1 MKKLLIVL
9 FSVWIYANTEFY
21 TYSIKLNYKEYVNGN
36 VIDKDYSHF
45 GNILGLGIKYSD
57 IYISPSY
64 IFNYYLKV
72 EFSGG
77 NSYYA
82 GADWSG
88 HPIHSKQNGFYLL
101 DLEAGIGRYFYF
113 FVGYREWNRGKSDY
127 EGDYDEKYYWN
138 YIGFKYSY
146 KFDFSKFY
154 FYPEAGY
161 TMAIDPKS
169 KVKLGNEPVLNL
181 GNTTGGFVEAP
192 FYYKYNNNIEI
203 KIFYKYEYWHIN
215 ESNIDY
221 LIINNNKYPI
231 FEPESIIEN
240 QYFGIG
246 VNFKF

>member
-57 IYISPSY
+57 IYI
-64 IFNYYLKV
+64 FNYYLKG
-72 EFSGG
+72 EISGG
-77 NSYYA
+77 KSYYIGEDIGGNPVTA
-82 GADWSG
+82 E
-88 HPIHSKQNGFYLL
+88 QNDFYLFN
-101 DLEAGIGRYFYF
+101 LEAGVGKYFYF
-113 FVGYREWNRGKSDY
+113 LAGYREWNRGKSNNP
-127 EGDYDEKYYWN
+127 GDYDEKYYWS
-138 YIGFKYSY
+138 YLGFKYTY
-146 KFDFSKFY
+146 KFDFNKFY

-161 TMAIDPKS
+161 TFAIDPKI

-231 FEPESIIEN
+231 FEPESITEN
-240 QYFGIG
+240 QYIGIG
-246 VNFKF
+246 VIIKF